1 MGKKKKK
8 RSRDDWR
15 PPPKSAEQQFLDEEV
30 QRFRAAW
37 HQPPVPQRR
46 LILAVFV
53 AALATCVAFLV
64 FLLPAQSL
72 VNDLRSRGVTTTAEV
87 TASPKNKYW
96 QGLATSRCDSA
107 APEVRS
113 RPCSPI
119 GAGTPRRVL
128 AGRLAPGDYDP
139 VEPTRVLTTEWVESP
154 PAMTLPMLVTLILT
168 PCSPPARSCC
178 RYGAVSCS
186 GRESRPQRPDS
197 GHVRRP

>member
-1 MGKKKKK
+1 MGKKKRK
-8 RSRDDWR
+8 RSRDDWQ
-15 PPPKSAEQQFLDEEV
+15 PPPKSAEQQSLDEEV

-87 TASPKNKYW
+87 TASPKNKY
-96 QGLATSRCDSA
+96 GEAGNITVRFSG
-107 APEVRS
+107 PGGEVE
-113 RPCSPI
+113 
-119 GAGTPRRVL
+119 TVL
-128 AGRLAPGDYDP
+128 ADWGGKRPEGLLAGGRVSVTYDP
-139 VEPTRVLTTEWVESP
+139 SEPTRVLTTEWVESP

-168 PCSPPARSCC
+168 PLFAVGAILLSIRRRKLLRAREQT
-178 RYGAVSCS
+178 AAA
-186 GRESRPQRPDS
+186 
-197 GHVRRP
+197 